1 MKRQSRNLQKDSM
14 VNISTNAADA
24 VVDVAADATVM
35 EKKAAA
41 DTTMKV
47 ADTTVVADVDATN
60 MR

>member
-1 MKRQSRNLQKDSM
+1 M